1 MYLKRKVYDQLLD
14 WKNDTVHSTLEVN
27 GARQV
32 GKTYII
38 NKFADE
44 NFRHKIYIN
53 LFDLSG
59 KQFMECYKKATDWT
73 PGTKRPEQPLHDA
86 FKLFDPDFEDTN
98 DTVIIIDEIQES
110 SVIFNRIREFT
121 RYFQAHFIVTGSYL
135 GRVLEP
141 EFKFSSGDIT
151 SIRIYTL
158 SFKEFLEALDDQLF
172 QKYLSLPLDHA
183 DDTVPELYDELKNVY
198 DIYRQIGG
206 YPKVVETY
214 LNTKDVEAA
223 QKELVRIIRIF
234 LNESMRYFD
243 DITDI
248 SVFTNIFLSICRI
261 LLREKKGLDEDSI
274 SEELQKLVTKNY
286 SSNLSKA
293 TCYRAINWLYHSGII
308 GFCGKITEL
317 DILNFK
323 PGSRCFFMDLG
334 VAYYYLSRT
343 GATVSTMDGSLNEN
357 YVYINLS
364 KRQEFPEEI
373 IFETPAFATYKG
385 GEIDFVAQT
394 LKTHIR
400 YLIEVKAGKGT
411 ASTAL
416 KALEQGKAN
425 KLLYLKGDTKGG
437 TVGNVQ
443 TLPIYL
449 LEQYHF
455 NQRKNTS
462 SRPSGRLFSSIFL
475 YIYFTNSASF
485 FERRYIQY

>member
-1 MYLKRKVYDQLLD
+1 M
-14 WKNDTVHSTLEVN
+14 
-27 GARQV
+27 
-32 GKTYII
+32 
-38 NKFADE
+38 
-44 NFRHKIYIN
+44 
-53 LFDLSG
+53 
-59 KQFMECYKKATDWT
+59 
-73 PGTKRPEQPLHDA
+73 
-86 FKLFDPDFEDTN
+86 
-98 DTVIIIDEIQES
+98 
-110 SVIFNRIREFT
+110 
-121 RYFQAHFIVTGSYL
+121 
-135 GRVLEP
+135 
-141 EFKFSSGDIT
+141 
-151 SIRIYTL
+151 
-158 SFKEFLEALDDQLF
+158 DDQLF

-400 YLIEVKAGKGT
+400 YIREFYRDFFLWFAIICKNLSRFFFCLI
-411 ASTAL
+411 
-416 KALEQGKAN
+416 
-425 KLLYLKGDTKGG
+425 
-437 TVGNVQ
+437 
-443 TLPIYL
+443 
-449 LEQYHF
+449 
-455 NQRKNTS
+455 
-462 SRPSGRLFSSIFL
+462 
-475 YIYFTNSASF
+475 
-485 FERRYIQY
+485 

>member
-1 MYLKRKVYDQLLD
+1 MKEEAQREEFYMDLKRNVYEKLLE
-14 WKNDTVHSTLEVN
+14 WKHDSSHSTLEVN

-32 GKTYII
+32 GKTYLI

-44 NFRHKIYIN
+44 NYHHKIYIN

-59 KQFMECYKKATDWT
+59 KEFMECYKQATAWT
-73 PGTKRPEQPLHDA
+73 PGMKRSVSPLHDA
-86 FKLFDPDFEDTN
+86 FRLFDPSFEDTE

-110 SVIFNRIREFT
+110 SEIFNRIREFT
-121 RYFQAHFIVTGSYL
+121 RQFRAHFIVTGSYL

-141 EFKFSSGDIT
+141 DFRFSSGDIT

-158 SFKEFLEALDDQLF
+158 SFAEFLQALDESLF
-172 QKYLSLPLDHA
+172 QKYLELPLGTA
-183 DDTVPELYDELKNVY
+183 DEREPEVYEELKQAYQVY
-198 DIYRQIGG
+198 KQIGG

-214 LNTKDVEAA
+214 LNTRDIEAA
-223 QKELVRIIRIF
+223 KRELVRIIQIF

-261 LLREKKGLDEDSI
+261 LLREKKGLEADSI

-286 SSNLSKA
+286 SSNLTKTA
-293 TCYRAINWLYHSGII
+293 CCRAINWLYHSGVI
-308 GFCGKITEL
+308 GFCGKITEM

-334 VAYYYLSRT
+334 VANYYLSRA
-343 GATVSTMDGSLNEN
+343 GATTATLEGSLNEN
-357 YVYINLS
+357 YVYVNLL

-394 LKTHIR
+394 LNTHVR

-411 ASTAL
+411 AGTAK
-416 KALEQGKAN
+416 KALEQGKADR
-425 KLLYLKGDTKGG
+425 LLYLKGDTKGG
-437 TVGNVQ
+437 QDGKIL

-449 LEQYHF
+449 LE
-455 NQRKNTS
+455 
-462 SRPSGRLFSSIFL
+462 
-475 YIYFTNSASF
+475 
-485 FERRYIQY
+485 RYRF